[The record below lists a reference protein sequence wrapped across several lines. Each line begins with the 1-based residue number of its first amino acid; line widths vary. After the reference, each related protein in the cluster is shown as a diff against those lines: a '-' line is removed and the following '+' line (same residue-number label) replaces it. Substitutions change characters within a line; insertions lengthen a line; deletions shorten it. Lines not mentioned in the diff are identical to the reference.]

1 MVYVIM
7 HITQRTSE
15 KKIKNIFMKLTH
27 YSHYFNKITKCYTL
41 LKIFFKKL
49 ENPLKNTYK
58 PLL

>member
-1 MVYVIM
+1 M